1 MNIDEL
7 IHKLKITEEALHK
20 TRDELIQ
27 TKEHLKKYT
36 APIKNKIYYENYRDK
51 KNKEVYR
58 LFVCSNC
65 VSCQNKQNVFRTR
78 DANSAV
84 NIMNLTACWINNQ
97 TRPEEFSR
105 ASSFTCFAEGIETRK
120 SKTIVVKAEVKR

>member
-36 APIKNKIYYENYRDK
+36 APIKNKIYYENNKDAHIQRVKEYKEKLIMYMYHRLNK
-51 KNKEVYR
+51 KGMGENRIFE
-58 LFVCSNC
+58 
-65 VSCQNKQNVFRTR
+65 
-78 DANSAV
+78 
-84 NIMNLTACWINNQ
+84 
-97 TRPEEFSR
+97 
-105 ASSFTCFAEGIETRK
+105 
-120 SKTIVVKAEVKR
+120 